1 MADDEDSEI
10 AELVRAAERALAP
23 VLEDLARTCE
33 IAASIWVTGDD
44 GYPLVWVSNGESLG
58 YSSAPIHEDHEMTK
72 AEMADYVQE
81 QLMDIGV
88 DRFWPTCVEHD
99 RGLHAEV
106 HDGMAVW
113 FCRGGDHTIAPV
125 GLLGMG

>member
-1 MADDEDSEI
+1 MADDDDPDI
-10 AELVRAAERALAP
+10 AELVLAAERALAP

-33 IAASIWVTGDD
+33 IPASIWVTWED
-44 GYPLVWVSNGESLG
+44 GYPRVWVSNGDSYG
-58 YSSAPIHEDHEMTK
+58 YSSAPIHQDHEMTK

-88 DRFWPTCVEHD
+88 ERFWPTCHEHN

-106 HDGMAVW
+106 RDGTAVW
-113 FCRGGDHTIAPV
+113 FCRGGDHTIAAL
-125 GLLGMG
+125 GLLGEG